1 MSDNTIEFRNAM
13 GNFCSGVVVVTGIEN
28 EAAVGFT
35 AQSFVSLSLAPKL
48 IAICPAKS
56 SASWGKIRES
66 GSFCINV
73 LTAEQ
78 TDLSNAMAR
87 SGGNKFEGIDW
98 RKGETGSPILQGSL
112 CHIDCKLLIEHDAG
126 DHTIAVGEVID
137 FQVAEAKSAPL
148 LFFGGSYGDFIAR

>member
-13 GNFCSGVVVVTGIEN
+13 GRFCSGVVVVTGIES

-35 AQSFVSLSLAPKL
+35 AQSFVSLSLEPKL

-56 SASWGKIRES
+56 STSWSRIRES

-73 LTAEQ
+73 LSAEQ
-78 TDLSNAMAR
+78 TNLSNAMAR
-87 SGGNKFEGIDW
+87 SGGNKFEGVDW
-98 RKGETGSPILQGSL
+98 RKGETGSPILHNSL
-112 CHIDCKLLIEHDAG
+112 CHIDCKLSVEHDAG

-137 FQVAEAKSAPL
+137 FQVAGATSAPL
-148 LFFGGSYGDFIAR
+148 LFFGGSYGDFSSR

>member
-1 MSDNTIEFRNAM
+1 MSDSSMEFRNAM
-13 GNFCSGVVVVTGIEN
+13 GKFCSGVVVVTGIEK

-35 AQSFVSLSLAPKL
+35 AQSFVSLSLEPKL

-56 SASWGKIRES
+56 STSWIRIRES

-78 TDLSNAMAR
+78 TSLSNAMAR
-87 SGGNKFEGIDW
+87 SGGNKFEGVDW
-98 RKGETGSPILQGSL
+98 RKGSTGSPILQGSL
-112 CHIDCKLLIEHDAG
+112 CHIDCKLSLEHDAG

-137 FQVAEAKSAPL
+137 FQVADAQSSPL